1 MVPETNLPGI
11 STGKRCKDSRLSEE
25 FVVLGFTSKNK
36 EKMSKLSMV
45 AIRDSFVRGL
55 VIRNGN
61 VVQKDYE
68 LRDLSAVSDI
78 GSESLKKKERVSL
91 QAKFF

>member
-1 MVPETNLPGI
+1 
-11 STGKRCKDSRLSEE
+11 
-25 FVVLGFTSKNK
+25 
-36 EKMSKLSMV
+36 MSKLSMV
-45 AIRDSFVRGL
+45 ALRDSFVRGL
-55 VIRNGN
+55 LIRNGK